1 MGSQHNVVGGIMN
14 YAAPGRPSQSLSRSR
29 LSSSQVLS
37 NLMGEYPSG
46 RVTFHNPIDQTVG
59 WRVYFGDGQIH
70 FAESTAGQT
79 ERLSYLLQQ
88 YVPQCELTLPS
99 EPFSDYEFL
108 CQLWRSEQLTVPQFR
123 DLLTLVTQEA
133 LIQLLAI
140 PKPKVNFEAQVQLD
154 PLLLS
159 SPLWK
164 LIWPIEPHI
173 DQWSLMHTDMSSAF
187 QRPFIQDWDKLVYFL
202 RYMQGTYCRLS
213 HLTVALKKNLCLYE
227 LASRFSMDVKDL
239 AITIHPLIK
248 YGAVGVN
255 PYEGVQTLNQPRVAC
270 IDPSQALQSL
280 VRKTL
285 EPAGYS
291 MIPIVNPTKVFT
303 TLAEQPPNLILLG
316 SDLPDIDGY
325 ALCRLLRRIEFLS
338 TLPIVILKD
347 RESLIGNFR
356 NRLCGSTTT
365 LSKPVR
371 PDELRALVQELSPSQ
386 DDAVAN
392 PSQSKAL
399 IHA

>member
-1 MGSQHNVVGGIMN
+1 MN
-14 YAAPGRPSQSLSRSR
+14 HAASGLQPQSLSRSR
-29 LSSSQVLS
+29 LSSSQVL
-37 NLMGEYPSG
+37 NKLMGQYPSG
-46 RVTFHNPIDQTVG
+46 RVTFHDPTDRTVG
-59 WRVYFGDGQIH
+59 WRVYFSDGQIH
-70 FAESTAGQT
+70 FAESTVGQT
-79 ERLSYLLQQ
+79 ERLTYLLQQ
-88 YVPQCELTLPS
+88 YVPQCELTLPP
-99 EPFSDYEFL
+99 EPFSDYELL
-108 CQLWRSEQLTVPQFR
+108 CQLWRSQQLTVAQFR
-123 DLLTLVTQEA
+123 DLLTLTIQEA

-140 PKPKVNFEAQVQLD
+140 SKPKVHFEPQVQID

-173 DQWSLMHTDMSSAF
+173 DQWSLMHTDINSAF
-187 QRPFIQDWDKLVYFL
+187 QRPFIQDWDKLVHFL

-213 HLTVALKKNLCLYE
+213 HLTVSLKQNLCLYE
-227 LASRFSMDVKDL
+227 LATRFSMDVKDL

-255 PYEGVQTLNQPRVAC
+255 PYEGLQTLNQPRIAC
-270 IDPSQALQSL
+270 IDPSQSLQSL

-291 MIPIVNPTKVFT
+291 VVPIVNPAKVFT
-303 TLAEQPPNLILLG
+303 TLTEQPPTLILLG
-316 SDLPDIDGY
+316 SDLPDMDGY

-338 TLPIVILKD
+338 ELPIVILKD

-371 PDELRALVQELSPSQ
+371 PDELRTLVQNLSPPQ
-386 DDAVAN
+386 DDIEVYPN
-392 PSQSKAL
+392 SSKAL
-399 IHA
+399 IQV